1 MDNILE
7 MRRKENSGEEILAG
21 YTPEFPYVSSR
32 TFVSRYDVL
41 WHWHKSVELF
51 YIEEGTL
58 EYETPQ
64 GRVICPAGTG
74 GLVNAG
80 VLHTTRP
87 QESHTVQLLHI
98 FNPVLLSGQRE
109 GLIYQKYFSP
119 ILSAPQIE
127 LLPITRDHV
136 DTLEKLRASF
146 RIPPCAPAYELQ
158 LRESLTSIWLDLLPL
173 LPSGL
178 EPGRTVQRKDQGDD
192 ALCLGTLPGG
202 HPDGG
207 CCCRGICL
215 PAGVLPFI
223 SSVSPHDPGRVY
235 PVLPSACCVQDA
247 GGGKRDDHRN
257 QPRLRLWH
265 QQLFGKGLSGQPGHN
280 AHRIPPHMAESYQLT
295 AEGR

>member
-158 LRESLTSIWLDLLPL
+158 LREI
-173 LPSGL
+173 
-178 EPGRTVQRKDQGDD
+178 GR
-192 ALCLGTLPGG
+192 
-202 HPDGG
+202 
-207 CCCRGICL
+207 
-215 PAGVLPFI
+215 
-223 SSVSPHDPGRVY
+223 
-235 PVLPSACCVQDA
+235 
-247 GGGKRDDHRN
+247 
-257 QPRLRLWH
+257 
-265 QQLFGKGLSGQPGHN
+265 
-280 AHRIPPHMAESYQLT
+280 AHV
-295 AEGR
+295 

>member
-80 VLHTTRP
+80 VLHTTRS

-173 LPSGL
+173 LPTGL
-178 EPGRTVQRKDQGDD
+178 EPGEELSSERIKEMMLYVWEHYQEDIRTADVAAAGYVCQRECYRLFHQFLHTTP
-192 ALCLGTLPGG
+192 AEYIRS
-202 HPDGG
+202 
-207 CCCRGICL
+207 CRL
-215 PAGVLPFI
+215 HA
-223 SSVSPHDPGRVY
+223 
-235 PVLPSACCVQDA
+235 AC
-247 GGGKRDDHRN
+247 RM
-257 QPRLRLWH
+257 L
-265 QQLFGKGLSGQPGHN
+265 
-280 AHRIPPHMAESYQLT
+280 
-295 AEGR
+295 AEGSETITEISRACGFGTSSFLGKVFRANLDTTPIAYRRIWQNHTN

>member
-178 EPGRTVQRKDQGDD
+178 EPGEE
-192 ALCLGTLPGG
+192 L
-202 HPDGG
+202 
-207 CCCRGICL
+207 
-215 PAGVLPFI
+215 
-223 SSVSPHDPGRVY
+223 SSERIKEMMLYVWEHYQIGR
-235 PVLPSACCVQDA
+235 
-247 GGGKRDDHRN
+247 
-257 QPRLRLWH
+257 
-265 QQLFGKGLSGQPGHN
+265 
-280 AHRIPPHMAESYQLT
+280 AHV
-295 AEGR
+295 

>member
-41 WHWHKSVELF
+41 W
-51 YIEEGTL
+51 
-58 EYETPQ
+58 
-64 GRVICPAGTG
+64 RVICPAGTG

-178 EPGRTVQRKDQGDD
+178 EPGEELSSERIKEMMLYVWEHYQEDIRTADVAAAGYVCQRECYRLFLHTTP
-192 ALCLGTLPGG
+192 AEYIRS
-202 HPDGG
+202 
-207 CCCRGICL
+207 CRL
-215 PAGVLPFI
+215 HA
-223 SSVSPHDPGRVY
+223 
-235 PVLPSACCVQDA
+235 AC
-247 GGGKRDDHRN
+247 RM
-257 QPRLRLWH
+257 L
-265 QQLFGKGLSGQPGHN
+265 
-280 AHRIPPHMAESYQLT
+280 
-295 AEGR
+295 AEGSETITEISRACGFGTSSFLGKVFRANLDTTPIAYRRIWQNHTN